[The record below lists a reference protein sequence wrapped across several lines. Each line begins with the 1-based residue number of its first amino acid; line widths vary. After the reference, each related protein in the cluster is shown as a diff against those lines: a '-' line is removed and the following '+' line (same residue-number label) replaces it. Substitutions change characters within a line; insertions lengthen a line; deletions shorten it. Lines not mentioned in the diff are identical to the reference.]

1 MIRTSKKWFIFLTL
15 ICISFSQAV
24 GQVVKITYEKR
35 ILSTDQ
41 KTFTFDV
48 RATKGTGYDVSNQNN
63 SNWQFM
69 NIRSDV
75 EVPGPVPPDPA
86 AITITSATIAINP
99 AFLSDGAVNTSI
111 PGSPLGG
118 PTWREFSIDLI
129 RDNQPDIPDGTG
141 ALIGTVTL
149 TFSGPVLSS
158 NKVSIRPFDGTTF
171 RAFWTNLDFNAGRRP
186 IEGTFNQVLPVSLI
200 DFSTAREG
208 SIATLSWST
217 SEESNSDYFE
227 IQRSGDGKD
236 WGKLKSLPAKGESV
250 VEAHYSAV
258 DDSPLGGNNFYRLKM
273 VDKDGTFAFSQIRNL
288 KFEQKEGFTL
298 FPNPVS
304 DKLNFKSEEDW
315 KNVSSVKI
323 YNAQGVEVYTSP
335 LVPEK
340 EVNVKSLPAGLYVA
354 KLSKRNGQYKAYR
367 ITIAR

>member
-1 MIRTSKKWFIFLTL
+1 M
-15 ICISFSQAV
+15 
-24 GQVVKITYEKR
+24 
-35 ILSTDQ
+35 
-41 KTFTFDV
+41 
-48 RATKGTGYDVSNQNN
+48 
-63 SNWQFM
+63 
-69 NIRSDV
+69 
-75 EVPGPVPPDPA
+75 
-86 AITITSATIAINP
+86 
-99 AFLSDGAVNTSI
+99 
-111 PGSPLGG
+111 
-118 PTWREFSIDLI
+118 
-129 RDNQPDIPDGTG
+129 
-141 ALIGTVTL
+141 
-149 TFSGPVLSS
+149 
-158 NKVSIRPFDGTTF
+158 
-171 RAFWTNLDFNAGRRP
+171 
-186 IEGTFNQVLPVSLI
+186 
-200 DFSTAREG
+200 
-208 SIATLSWST
+208 
-217 SEESNSDYFE
+217 
-227 IQRSGDGKD
+227 
-236 WGKLKSLPAKGESV
+236 